1 MNRIEY
7 FLSESLSEKVSSR
20 LASWDEHSV
29 IDRLWKKDPSVW
41 KELPGEQS
49 EISNRLDWLS
59 LPETPI
65 EQLEALTA
73 FADSVKGQFDNVFV
87 LGMGGS
93 SLAPEVFAKTFGSQ
107 PGYPKLNI
115 VDNTHPAYV
124 RSILANYDMT
134 RSIFLMASKSG
145 GTAETNS
152 FYYVFRE
159 ELSKT
164 INNPDSHFVALT
176 DPGTSL
182 SKLAADKAFLKC
194 ISTPPDVGG
203 RYSALTPFG
212 ALPMAMIGMDVV
224 KFFESAK
231 ELQLQCKPG
240 DFAIN
245 NPGAKLG
252 AVLGELS
259 LEGFDKVTFI
269 TSNAVS
275 SFPQWIEQL
284 VAESSGKESK
294 GILPVEGEPDVDLY
308 TYGADRV
315 FVILKVAGI
324 DEKRLH
330 DAESVLR
337 DAGKP
342 VIVIELENVYGLAQ
356 EIYRWEFATAAAC
369 IVLAV
374 NPFDQPNV
382 QLAKSLA
389 NESLKTYKET
399 GKLPEEQVAV
409 GSDGIEVLGSG
420 LASTVK
426 EAFTTFLN
434 QSQEGDYA
442 AVLAFTPYSND
453 ISNAVQK
460 LKLAILKKYKIA
472 VTSGYGPRFLH
483 STGQLHKGGKNDGLF
498 IQLVDTAAPD
508 LDVPGQGYSFGTLIT
523 AQAQGDAKALD
534 DTGRRLLRLRL
545 TGDVA
550 AAISKLAEYVC

>member
-7 FLSESLSEKVSSR
+7 FISESLLEKISTR
-20 LASWDEHSV
+20 LASWDELSV

-41 KELPGEQS
+41 KENPAEQV
-49 EISNRLDWLS
+49 EISNRLDWLT
-59 LPETPI
+59 LPDTPK
-65 EQLEALTA
+65 EQLVALTE
-73 FADSVKGQFDNVFV
+73 FANSVKGEFDNVFV

-107 PGYPKLNI
+107 PGFPKLNI
-115 VDNTHPAYV
+115 VDNTHPANV
-124 RSILANYDMT
+124 SSIIANYDMT

-152 FYYVFRE
+152 FYYAFRE
-159 ELSKT
+159 ELAKT
-164 INNPDSHFVALT
+164 VKNPDSHFVALT

-182 SKLAADKAFLKC
+182 EKLAAERSFRNC

-231 ELQLQCKPG
+231 KIQQECKPG
-240 DFAIN
+240 DYAIN

-269 TSNAVS
+269 TSEAIS

-284 VAESSGKESK
+284 VAESSGKEGK
-294 GILPVEGEPDVDLY
+294 GILPVEGEPAVDLY

-315 FVILKVAGI
+315 FVILKVAGN
-324 DEKRLH
+324 DEKHLL
-330 DAESVLR
+330 DSETVLR
-337 DAGKP
+337 NAGKP
-342 VIVIELENVYGLAQ
+342 VIVIELEDIYGLAQ
-356 EIYRWEFATAAAC
+356 EIYRWEFATAASC

-409 GSDGIEVLGSG
+409 SDEGIEVLGSG

-434 QSQEGDYA
+434 QSQKGDFA
-442 AVLAFTPYSND
+442 AVLAFTPYGDD
-453 ISNAVQK
+453 ISEAILK

-498 IQLVDTAAPD
+498 IQIVDTATPD
-508 LDVPGQGYSFGTLIT
+508 LEVPGQGYSFGTLIT

-534 DTGRRLLRLRL
+534 DKGRRLLRLRV

-550 AAISKLAEYVC
+550 AAITKLADYVG